1 MNGKTLLA
9 GLATL
14 AALACGS
21 SSTGNNPVGDITVQ
35 NNSFNPSTF
44 SVPANTK
51 VTWVWNSAGV
61 SHNVTFPGDGEHSL
75 TQGSGEY
82 DRTFTTAG
90 SYPYHCTI
98 HGVAMSG
105 TITVT

>member
-1 MNGKTLLA
+1 MTGKTLLA

-14 AALACGS
+14 ATLACGS

-44 SVPANTK
+44 SVSVNTK
-51 VTWVWNSAGV
+51 VTWAWNSGGV
-61 SHNVTFPGDGEHSL
+61 SHNVTFDDGEHSV

-98 HGVAMSG
+98 HGATMSG